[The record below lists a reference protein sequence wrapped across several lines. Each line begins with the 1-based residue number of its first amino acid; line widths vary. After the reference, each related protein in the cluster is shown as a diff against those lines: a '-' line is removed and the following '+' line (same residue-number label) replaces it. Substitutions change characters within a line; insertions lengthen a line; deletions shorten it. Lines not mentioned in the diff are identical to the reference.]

1 MGLSFARILPFARLD
16 CPDPFVAS
24 SKGAIMTLRT
34 NAARLLFSMVLA
46 GALAGCAGDPTGEYG
61 PGPKENTGTLIGA
74 LTGAAIGSQFG
85 GGVGGHVAGAVIGAG
100 VGGLIGNRIGASL
113 DEEDRQR
120 AYAAEIQALERGA
133 AGAPVG
139 WRNPGNGRYG
149 SVVPGPYY
157 VDNGRRCRAFTE
169 TIYIDGRPQ
178 TARGVACRNP
188 DGSWTP
194 VG

>member
-1 MGLSFARILPFARLD
+1 MTIRR
-16 CPDPFVAS
+16 
-24 SKGAIMTLRT
+24 GALCAM
-34 NAARLLFSMVLA
+34 FGVVLI
-46 GALAGCAGDPTGEYG
+46 GSLAGCAGDPTGEYG
-61 PGPKENTGTLIGA
+61 PGPKENTGTLLGA
-74 LTGAAIGSQFG
+74 LGGAVIGSQFG
-85 GGVGGHVAGAVIGAG
+85 GGTSGHVAGALIGAAA
-100 VGGLIGNRIGASL
+100 GGLIGNRIGASL

-120 AYAAEIQALERGA
+120 AYAAEVQALEGGA
-133 AGAPVG
+133 TGAPVG
-139 WRNPGNGRYG
+139 WRSERSGRYG

-178 TARGVACRNP
+178 TARGTACRNP

>member
-1 MGLSFARILPFARLD
+1 MTIRR
-16 CPDPFVAS
+16 
-24 SKGAIMTLRT
+24 GALCAM
-34 NAARLLFSMVLA
+34 FGVVLI
-46 GALAGCAGDPTGEYG
+46 GSLAGCAGDPTGEYG
-61 PGPKENTGTLIGA
+61 PGPKENTGTLLGA
-74 LTGAAIGSQFG
+74 LGGAVIGSQFG
-85 GGVGGHVAGAVIGAG
+85 GGTSGHVAGALIGAAA
-100 VGGLIGNRIGASL
+100 GGLIGNRIGASL

-120 AYAAEIQALERGA
+120 ASAAEVQALEGGA

-139 WRNPGNGRYG
+139 GRSERSGRYG

-178 TARGVACRNP
+178 TARGTACRNP